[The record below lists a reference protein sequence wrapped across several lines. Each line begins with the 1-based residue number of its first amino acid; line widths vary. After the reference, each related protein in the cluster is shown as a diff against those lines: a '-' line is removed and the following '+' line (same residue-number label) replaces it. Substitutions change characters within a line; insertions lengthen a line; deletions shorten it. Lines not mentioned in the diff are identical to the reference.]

1 VLLIIA
7 LVFIFRTDGQQS
19 NLRISAYEAL
29 MEMIKNSPKDC
40 YPVVRSTT
48 MTILKKIEHLLAIEA
63 HLTSATDR
71 SQFVDLQAL
80 LCNTLTVSGAHTSC
94 KFAVGDFKNVY
105 RRCPTNQRSVHDG
118 IAADDA
124 EIGADGGWW

>member
-1 VLLIIA
+1 VRNTFVLLIIA

-80 LCNTLTVSGAHTSC
+80 LCNTLTVSGAHELQICS
-94 KFAVGDFKNVY
+94 
-105 RRCPTNQRSVHDG
+105 R
-118 IAADDA
+118 
-124 EIGADGGWW
+124 